1 MNPNFGKVLDAYG
14 HSCIWITD
22 HDEWRG
28 DPDWKH
34 LERLAVVG
42 ADLYLTLDHNREPD
56 VWAAVYGH
64 LAEGIGRMLRIKPKP
79 AERADIPT
87 LNRYWARAYE
97 RIAPWLDDPD
107 MKLIQVGMQI
117 TASRS
122 EPEGARAYRA
132 RDIARMVQQQ
142 FGEHGGALVRRGT
155 PQRNVPRGRG
165 RPSSGR

>member
-14 HSCIWITD
+14 HSCVWITE

-28 DPDWKH
+28 EADWTH

-64 LAEGIGRMLRIKPKP
+64 LAEGIGRMLRIKPRP
-79 AERADIPT
+79 TETPDIPA

-97 RIAPWLDDPD
+97 RMAPWLEDRDV
-107 MKLIQVGMQI
+107 KLIQVGMRI
-117 TASRS
+117 DRAVS
-122 EPEGARAYRA
+122 EPQGARAYHA
-132 RDIARMVQQQ
+132 PDIADMVQQQ

-155 PQRNVPRGRG
+155 PRVNVPRGPG
-165 RPSSGR
+165 RPPAPR